1 MTTLKTTKRNPEV
14 KAKKLRRDGFAT
26 GVLYGREMDENIPLQ
41 FSAVDASRFIKSHKE
56 GSQVIL
62 DFGDTK
68 TSAIVKNIDY
78 DAMKRQVMA
87 LDFQA
92 LVAGEA
98 ISTTVPVKLENE
110 GAVQGFVDQELTE
123 IHYKADPAHLL
134 EPIEIDLTKFHTGD
148 ALYVKDLCLE
158 EKGAQLIT
166 PADSLIFHIADH
178 AKNMEIAEDETA
190 DEEAAEAYVVK

>member
-148 ALYVKDLCLE
+148 ALYVKDLGLE

-178 AKNMEIAEDETA
+178 AKNMEIAENETA
-190 DEEAAEAYVVK
+190 DEEAAEA

>member
-1 MTTLKTTKRNPEV
+1 MTTLKTTKRNLEV

-148 ALYVKDLCLE
+148 ALYVKDLGLE

-178 AKNMEIAEDETA
+178 AKNMEIAEDEIA
-190 DEEAAEAYVVK
+190 DEEAAEA

>member
-56 GSQVIL
+56 GSKVIL

-148 ALYVKDLCLE
+148 ALYVKDLGLE

-190 DEEAAEAYVVK
+190 DEEAAEA

>member
-134 EPIEIDLTKFHTGD
+134 ETIEIDLTKFHTGD
-148 ALYVKDLCLE
+148 ALYVKDLGLE

-190 DEEAAEAYVVK
+190 DEEAAEA

>member
-92 LVAGEA
+92 LVAGEK

-110 GAVQGFVDQELTE
+110 SAVQGFVDQELAE

-148 ALYVKDLCLE
+148 ALYVKDLGLE

-166 PADSLIFHIADH
+166 PADSLVFHIADH
-178 AKNMEIAEDETA
+178 AKNMEIAEDEAA
-190 DEEAAEAYVVK
+190 DEEAAEA

>member
-1 MTTLKTTKRNPEV
+1 MTTLKTTKRNQEV

-148 ALYVKDLCLE
+148 ALYVKDLGLE

-190 DEEAAEAYVVK
+190 DEEAAEA

>member
-148 ALYVKDLCLE
+148 ALYVKDLGLE

-178 AKNMEIAEDETA
+178 AKNMEIVEDETA
-190 DEEAAEAYVVK
+190 DEEAAEA

>member
-68 TSAIVKNIDY
+68 TSAILKNIDY

-148 ALYVKDLCLE
+148 ALYVKDLGLE

-190 DEEAAEAYVVK
+190 DEEAAEA

>member
-68 TSAIVKNIDY
+68 TSAIVKNINY

-148 ALYVKDLCLE
+148 ALYVKDLGLE

-190 DEEAAEAYVVK
+190 DEEAAEA

>member
-148 ALYVKDLCLE
+148 ALYVKDLGLE

-190 DEEAAEAYVVK
+190 DEEIAEA

>member
-148 ALYVKDLCLE
+148 ALCVKDLGLE

-190 DEEAAEAYVVK
+190 DEEAAEA

>member
-148 ALYVKDLCLE
+148 ALYVKDLGLE

-178 AKNMEIAEDETA
+178 AKNMEIAEDGTA
-190 DEEAAEAYVVK
+190 DEEAAEA

>member
-1 MTTLKTTKRNPEV
+1 
-14 KAKKLRRDGFAT
+14 
-26 GVLYGREMDENIPLQ
+26 
-41 FSAVDASRFIKSHKE
+41 
-56 GSQVIL
+56 
-62 DFGDTK
+62 
-68 TSAIVKNIDY
+68 
-78 DAMKRQVMA
+78 MKRQVMA

-92 LVAGEA
+92 LVAGEK

-110 GAVQGFVDQELTE
+110 SAVQGFVDQELAE

-148 ALYVKDLCLE
+148 ALYVKDLGLE

-190 DEEAAEAYVVK
+190 DEEAAEA

>member
-62 DFGDTK
+62 AFGDTK

-148 ALYVKDLCLE
+148 ALYVKDLGLE

-190 DEEAAEAYVVK
+190 DEEAAEA

>member
-148 ALYVKDLCLE
+148 ALYVKDLGLE

-178 AKNMEIAEDETA
+178 AKNMEIAEDETS
-190 DEEAAEAYVVK
+190 DEEAAEA

>member
-148 ALYVKDLCLE
+148 ALYVKDLGLE

-190 DEEAAEAYVVK
+190 DEEDAEA

>member
-68 TSAIVKNIDY
+68 TNAIVKNIDY

-98 ISTTVPVKLENE
+98 ISTTVPVKLENV

-148 ALYVKDLCLE
+148 ALYVKDLGLE

-190 DEEAAEAYVVK
+190 DEEAAEA

>member
-56 GSQVIL
+56 GSH
-62 DFGDTK
+62 
-68 TSAIVKNIDY
+68 AIVKNIDY

-148 ALYVKDLCLE
+148 ALYVKDLGLE

-190 DEEAAEAYVVK
+190 DEEAAEA

>member
-1 MTTLKTTKRNPEV
+1 MTTLKTTKINPEV

-148 ALYVKDLCLE
+148 ALYVKDLGLE

-190 DEEAAEAYVVK
+190 DEEAAEA

>member
-1 MTTLKTTKRNPEV
+1 MTTLKTTRRNPEV

-148 ALYVKDLCLE
+148 ALYVKDLGLE

-190 DEEAAEAYVVK
+190 DEEAAEA

>member
-1 MTTLKTTKRNPEV
+1 
-14 KAKKLRRDGFAT
+14 
-26 GVLYGREMDENIPLQ
+26 MDENIPLQ

-110 GAVQGFVDQELTE
+110 GAVRDLLTR
-123 IHYKADPAHLL
+123 
-134 EPIEIDLTKFHTGD
+134 
-148 ALYVKDLCLE
+148 
-158 EKGAQLIT
+158 
-166 PADSLIFHIADH
+166 
-178 AKNMEIAEDETA
+178 N
-190 DEEAAEAYVVK
+190 

>member
-62 DFGDTK
+62 DFGGTK

-92 LVAGEA
+92 LVAGEK

-110 GAVQGFVDQELTE
+110 SAVQGFVDQELAE

-148 ALYVKDLCLE
+148 ALYVKDLGLE

-190 DEEAAEAYVVK
+190 DEEAAEA

>member
-134 EPIEIDLTKFHTGD
+134 ESIEIDLTKFHTGD
-148 ALYVKDLCLE
+148 ALYVKDLGLE

-190 DEEAAEAYVVK
+190 DEEAAEA

>member
-26 GVLYGREMDENIPLQ
+26 GVLYGREMDENIQ

-148 ALYVKDLCLE
+148 ALYVKDLGLE

-190 DEEAAEAYVVK
+190 DEEAAEA

>member
-148 ALYVKDLCLE
+148 ALYVKDLGLE

-178 AKNMEIAEDETA
+178 AKNMEIADDETA
-190 DEEAAEAYVVK
+190 DEEAAEA

>member
-62 DFGDTK
+62 DLGDTK

-148 ALYVKDLCLE
+148 ALYVKDLGLE

-190 DEEAAEAYVVK
+190 DEEAAEA

>member
-110 GAVQGFVDQELTE
+110 SAVQGFVDQELTE

-148 ALYVKDLCLE
+148 ALYVKDLGLE

-190 DEEAAEAYVVK
+190 DEEAAEA

>member
-68 TSAIVKNIDY
+68 TSAIVTNIDY

-148 ALYVKDLCLE
+148 ALYVKDLGLE

-190 DEEAAEAYVVK
+190 DEEAAEA

>member
-41 FSAVDASRFIKSHKE
+41 LSAVDASRFIKSHKE

-148 ALYVKDLCLE
+148 ALYVKDLGLE

-190 DEEAAEAYVVK
+190 DEEAAEA

>member
-68 TSAIVKNIDY
+68 TCAIVKNIDY

-148 ALYVKDLCLE
+148 ALYVKDLGLE

-190 DEEAAEAYVVK
+190 DEEAAEA

>member
-148 ALYVKDLCLE
+148 ALYVKNLGLE

-190 DEEAAEAYVVK
+190 DEEAAEA